1 MNPHDAMAD
10 RFSPGRTP
18 VAAPR
23 PVIVITGFMGT
34 GKTAV
39 GKALSENLALDF
51 IDTDVEIEASAGC
64 SISEI
69 FESQGEP
76 HFREMERA
84 LCYSLRER
92 TGLVIAT
99 GGGTLL
105 DGEIFDLFSSI
116 GQLVLLEASIDVLSR
131 RLSSSSGRPLLP
143 PNPGRETSRP
153 LEKRIEELLDARSDV
168 YNRIPLR
175 IDTSALEPA
184 EAAAR
189 ISASLHLPC
198 HSFELSLSPPA
209 ANVPHEESGD
219 VRRGRGGTARIEIGR
234 GALSALGHRMREFGI
249 ATRAFVLVPECVHD
263 LYITRIAASL
273 EGAGIPHSVV
283 IVEDGDSRKTLA
295 QAGKVIDAL
304 VALGARRD
312 STIVAVGGGVTGDVG
327 GFVASIYMRGV
338 PLVHMPTT
346 LLAQVDSSIGGKV
359 GVNHRVAKNLIG
371 SFYQPHLVLIDPCTL
386 VSLPLEEIS
395 NGLAEVVKTA
405 VIGSTSF
412 FEFLEARAADDAKIR
427 FRDVDFLESCVLESS
442 RIKALIVGEDP
453 FEKDSRRLL
462 NFGHTAGHAIEASA
476 RYQGLKHG
484 RAVSIGMV
492 AALQVARAR
501 GVIGKDIID
510 RVCAVLSWC
519 ELPVEL
525 GAFAPGSVLK
535 RIRLDKKIKKER
547 IHFVLPTGLGSA
559 AVVDD
564 VSEEEILAALEK
576 GAS

>member
-1 MNPHDAMAD
+1 
-10 RFSPGRTP
+10 
-18 VAAPR
+18 
-23 PVIVITGFMGT
+23 VIVITGFMGT

-39 GKALSENLALDF
+39 GKALSEILGLDF
-51 IDTDVEIEASAGC
+51 VDTDAEIEASAGC
-64 SISEI
+64 SIPEI
-69 FESQGEP
+69 FESKGEP
-76 HFREMERA
+76 HFRQMERA
-84 LCYSLRER
+84 YCFSLRER
-92 TGLVIAT
+92 SGLVIAT

-105 DGEIFDLFSSI
+105 DGEIFDLFSSM
-116 GQLVLLEASIDVLSR
+116 GQIVLLEASTDVLAR
-131 RLSSSSGRPLLP
+131 RLSSAAGRPLLRA
-143 PNPGRETSRP
+143 NPGGAMSRP
-153 LEKRIEELLDARSDV
+153 LEARIEALLEARADV

-175 IDTSALEPA
+175 IDTSTLDPP

-189 ISASLHLPC
+189 ICASLRLPF

-209 ANVPHEESGD
+209 AKAPIEGSEE
-219 VRRGRGGTARIEIGR
+219 VHRGREGTARIEIGR
-234 GALSALGHRMREFGI
+234 GTLSSLGHRLREFAI
-249 ATRAFVLVPECVHD
+249 ATRAFVLIPECVRD

-273 EGAGIPHSVV
+273 AGAGIPYSVV
-283 IVEDGDSRKTLA
+283 TIEDGDSRKTLS

-312 STIVAVGGGVTGDVG
+312 STIVAVGGGVTGDVA

-338 PLVHMPTT
+338 PLVQIPTT

-359 GVNHRVAKNLIG
+359 GVNHRMAKNLIG
-371 SFYQPHLVLIDPCTL
+371 NFYQPHLVLIDPCAL

-395 NGLAEVVKTA
+395 NGMAEVVKTA
-405 VIGSTSF
+405 VIGSSSF
-412 FEFLEARAADDAKIR
+412 FEYLEARTADDAGIR
-427 FRDVDFLESCVLESS
+427 LRDVGFLETCILESS
-442 RIKALIVGEDP
+442 RIKSIIVGEDP
-453 FEKDSRRLL
+453 FELDLRRLL

-476 RYQGLKHG
+476 RYRGMKHG

-501 GVIGKDIID
+501 GVIGKDVID

-519 ELPVEL
+519 ALPVEL
-525 GAFAPGSVLK
+525 GAFDPTSVLK